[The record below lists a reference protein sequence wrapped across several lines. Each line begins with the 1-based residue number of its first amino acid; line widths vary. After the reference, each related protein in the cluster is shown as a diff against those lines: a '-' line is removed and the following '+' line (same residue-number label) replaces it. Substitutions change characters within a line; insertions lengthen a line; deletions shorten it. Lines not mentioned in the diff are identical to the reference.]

1 MVAHKAIGIDM
12 ASGRNSLSQ
21 FVCVRLRLP
30 TKDVEKM
37 HVVLFILKYLLFVHA
52 TQYGMV
58 NTGC

>member
-37 HVVLFILKYLLFVHA
+37 HVVLFFLKHLLLVHA
-52 TQYGMV
+52 TQYGVV
-58 NTGC
+58 NVSG